1 MSQLLTPVSLFRPS
15 LPPGSQV
22 SPKWSKLCQRMMEV
36 FDASA
41 RTRLPE
47 SRMTPTVELEVKLE
61 MFVDQIAVVEL
72 SSNTML
78 PSVAM
83 VSCEVSGFEIGEPLF
98 ATQTGVC
105 LEIW

>member
-1 MSQLLTPVSLFRPS
+1 
-15 LPPGSQV
+15 
-22 SPKWSKLCQRMMEV
+22 
-36 FDASA
+36 
-41 RTRLPE
+41 
-47 SRMTPTVELEVKLE
+47 LE

-83 VSCEVSGFEIGEPLF
+83 VSCEVSGFEIGVPLF

-105 LEIW
+105 LEIWLYQVPRYQCCEFSVAHQKVAE